1 MTTREEVTVAGV
13 DIGGTKIAIGLV
25 AGDGSVLA
33 RTDTPIHV
41 ERGPDEATA
50 RIVSILRRQVETT
63 GRTVAG
69 IGIGCT
75 GPVDPI
81 SGVLGDVKTLQGWQ
95 GWNPVEQLSGAMGV
109 SAAVEND
116 ADAAALAEA
125 HWGGRVGRSGNP
137 SRNQIFVTVGTGIG
151 GGIIIGG
158 KLYRGV
164 NGSHPEVG
172 HHILEPSGP
181 MCTCGA
187 RGCWE
192 ALAAGPAI
200 EEYFCKLTGG
210 VRLDAKQ
217 IFERARAG
225 DDAARDTVQREAR
238 YLGLGLA
245 NLVSMLIPEAIVLG
259 GSVMQSADLL
269 LDEMRALVEQNCR
282 FVPHQLCNI
291 SLSSMG
297 ANAGLI
303 GAAEVWHQ
311 RFNNAGEQP

>member
-1 MTTREEVTVAGV
+1 MTPRGELTVAGV
-13 DIGGTKIAIGLV
+13 DVGGTKIAIGLV
-25 AGDGSVLA
+25 GGDGSVLT
-33 RTDTPIHV
+33 RTNTPIHV
-41 ERGPDEATA
+41 ERGPGEATA
-50 RIVSILRRQVETT
+50 RILSILRRQIETT
-63 GRTVAG
+63 GRAIAG

-81 SGVLGDVKTLQGWQ
+81 SGELGDVNTLQGWQ
-95 GWNPVEQLSGAMGV
+95 GWNPVQELSAAMGV

-125 HWGGRVGRSGNP
+125 HWGGGVGTSGNP
-137 SRNQIFVTVGTGIG
+137 RRNQIFVTVGTGIG
-151 GGIIIGG
+151 GGIIVDG
-158 KLYRGV
+158 KVYRGA

-172 HHILEPSGP
+172 HHILEPAGP

-192 ALAAGPAI
+192 ALASGPAI

-217 IFERARAG
+217 IFERARVG
-225 DDAARDTVQREAR
+225 DDAARNTVQREAR

-259 GSVMQSADLL
+259 GSVMQSASVLL
-269 LDEMRALVEQNCR
+269 EEIRALVERNCR
-282 FVPHQLCNI
+282 LVPYQFCDI
-291 SLSSMG
+291 SLSTMG
-297 ANAGLI
+297 ADAGLI

-311 RFNNAGEQP
+311 RFNNAGEQQ